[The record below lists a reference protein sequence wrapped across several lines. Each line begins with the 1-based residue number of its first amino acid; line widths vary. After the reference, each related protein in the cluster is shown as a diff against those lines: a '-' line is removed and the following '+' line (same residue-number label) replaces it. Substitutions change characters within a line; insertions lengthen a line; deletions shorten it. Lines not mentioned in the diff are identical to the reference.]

1 MDGDCSIVWMCFT
14 IHLSGLLLKEIYV
27 VSNFF
32 AIIKHYNGGPFI
44 YISLY
49 NAWFYSLGIHFESDY
64 HYQHEYFKVLNEY
77 C

>member
-1 MDGDCSIVWMCFT
+1 MAV
-14 IHLSGLLLKEIYV
+14 LS
-27 VSNFF
+27 
-32 AIIKHYNGGPFI
+32 

-49 NAWFYSLGIHFESDY
+49 NAWFYSLGIHCESDY